1 MGVHI
6 VIPTSVRVP
15 DAVLDRAIA
24 HAAAAGDGVQ
34 VALPVVL
41 PAALPINAVPPRL
54 LKKIEHQRAVVHR
67 ALARAG
73 HRGRV
78 DVIQCHSI
86 AALARTLCAERD
98 PAELVLAG
106 RASWTFRRVL
116 HAAPVTVI
124 SDRTQARSGGPLRRH
139 LPREA

>member
-1 MGVHI
+1 MVTVSSGD
-6 VIPTSVRVP
+6 PSWASTSSSPHRCEFP
-15 DAVLDRAIA
+15 MRCWTGRLLMPRPA
-24 HAAAAGDGVQ
+24 
-34 VALPVVL
+34 VL
-41 PAALPINAVPPRL
+41 PAALPINADPPRL

-124 SDRTQARSGGPLRRH
+124 SDRTQARSGGPL
-139 LPREA
+139 